1 MVMRK
6 EATNFFHKQ
15 LCNTDALPKGLRG
28 GVKAGMPNTVGYS
41 DNKNWKVIRGCFFP
55 WNRNP
60 HELKKLLKFQER
72 SQVLEIRLLV

>member
-1 MVMRK
+1 L
-6 EATNFFHKQ
+6 Q
-15 LCNTDALPKGLRG
+15 YWCIPKALRG
-28 GVKAGMPNTVGYS
+28 GVKAGMPNIVGYS
-41 DNKNWKVIRGCFFP
+41 DNKHWKVFRACFFT